1 MRTIV
6 PRLLPSGHL
15 LCPQCQGQS
24 ATPASVSPQTGC
36 PEKGVLVGDRTGCCP
51 GCGVGHYIP
60 LSLARRH
67 NRLWF
72 PNNPGCW
79 NAGDDIEEPQ
89 AVESLKI
96 EYTRRFGDSRQRVSI
111 RLRSEGQPLLPGLV
125 RAVQQLAGPSQ
136 GPMALEELDEN

>member
-1 MRTIV
+1 MRTVV

-36 PEKGVLVGDRTGCCP
+36 LKKGVLVGDRTGCCP

-72 PNNPGCW
+72 PDYPECWEAGC
-79 NAGDDIEEPQ
+79 DTEEPHV
-89 AVESLKI
+89 VESLRI
-96 EYTRRFGDSRQRVSI
+96 EYSRHCGGRRQRVSI
-111 RLRSEGQPLLPGLV
+111 RIRSEGRPLLPGLV
-125 RAVQQLAGPSQ
+125 RAVQQIAGPGE
-136 GPMALEELDEN
+136 GPTALE